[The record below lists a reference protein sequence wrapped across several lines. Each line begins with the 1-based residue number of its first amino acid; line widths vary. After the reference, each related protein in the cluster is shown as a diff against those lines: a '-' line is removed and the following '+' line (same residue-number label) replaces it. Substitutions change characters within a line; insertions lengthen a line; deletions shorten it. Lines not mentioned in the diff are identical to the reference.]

1 MASYKKIAND
11 NPIKKII
18 DDYTDESKGYKP
30 IDDGREV
37 PEYKIEN
44 HREFLEKIYQDRSG
58 VCEHRVLAVE
68 YKLACNKDVKKDD
81 YRVVLIDENH
91 VRLEVRFENK
101 WHIVDVGGALAP
113 EIEIDEKAK
122 NMEEGEG
129 KKYKSQALGGKTRN
143 VNFEEEAKEEKEK
156 EKEEREREEAKEEAK
171 EEEEKKRK
179 AENSTLPILMSC
191 LEKNIIPSKINSKE
205 DLIKKVF
212 PNNSFDFDRQKT
224 LILTKEV
231 ESHANFILENAK
243 KDGRECYYIDNSN
256 KIDFNRLNLFVLNE
270 EEEKNRSIFKNEGL
284 LHDFLNKEMANDNE
298 RKPLLLINWQSFTS
312 HQRLALNTLLDKKG
326 RIYGKEVNCDIVGL
340 CEEKTDDHSF
350 LTRHNLLLESQLKF
364 NNRKNLTSE
373 KSEPVD
379 IQGFDGWKQT
389 LFGRVEVNGDE
400 MLWQKSDF
408 VKKIEAGVKNF
419 EIFNI
424 DKKSVNLQYEFNQAK
439 ALGYFSYHGYK
450 ILLPEDFDIKIA
462 KESFNFRKFSA
473 TNIFVKNN
481 ITFANA
487 PLDCHLLNA
496 YLFDEVLR
504 KKKVSDGFYKEEDG
518 LIEQCAKSSSDKVL
532 ELFISSDLSDGQW
545 YSLFNQAQKN
555 EVKLNLYLAPTIK
568 IPNQVNKTSMRLEAK
583 NSAESLNLEDLIL
596 ERKIP
601 KIYITNDISNHTK
614 NVVADLIQEDEG
626 NIEEKFN
633 EDEEINKW
641 QEDLKKANVVAII
654 DVEDMSYQDLIER
667 IGFEISKDG
676 FKNFEKKESEV
687 LTALESGQKVILR
700 GIFAEEL
707 LQMLEPIFVSRDSKL
722 QILKDNLI
730 LIIEDN
736 CKNNSYYEPLK
747 WLSNSDYQI
756 SKYNTKPLFDKIEL
770 LENIELS
777 SSLDNS
783 EEKSQ
788 NFIKERKENFSRL
801 LEENK
806 MLRLVGHSGVGKSGL
821 IKEFKNNNPNEIEI
835 YRELTSFENWANDKS
850 NKQKILFID
859 ESNIEDT
866 HFTIFSPLKK
876 GGNKR
881 LLHHGKFYDLDE
893 NHKVVF
899 ASNPKEYGGGRVVQK
914 LFDDGEI
921 PVMYLRDFSA
931 SYIYEELLKKPIFNG
946 LNQYLKNGEKPIF
959 TESKFK
965 EICQNLIEKYQ
976 EVNLQSRADE
986 ANKETVRELQE
997 KVLLALDNF
1006 SQNKYKEI
1014 RDKNFVSTDA
1024 TFDCENALRKF
1035 ISIRENQRNE
1045 IFTDKMAGLNGFL
1058 LEGDSG
1064 IGKSEMID
1072 AILRDKQISERKLEN
1087 ENISSG
1093 LSFYKIDA
1101 NMSLDIKKE
1110 IVAKAYEEGNI
1121 IRIDEINSCIDDGFE
1136 KILNLAMT
1144 GDHPLGKNIQP
1155 QAGFMVISSINSVA
1169 SEGRSQISPAMLHRF
1184 NVVRAKSLK
1193 EYSPTDISKIL
1204 DNIVGHNDG
1213 EFGEYVIKEEYS
1225 EIIDRVAND
1234 FCKIK
1239 QNNKSFNLRLL
1250 NSSFSE
1256 IYEKYH
1262 EDKIEKEIIEP
1273 DSSSLVSPTASKLK
1287 DNQHSASI

>member
-1 MASYKKIAND
+1 MVKDAK
-11 NPIKKII
+11 
-18 DDYTDESKGYKP
+18 
-30 IDDGREV
+30 
-37 PEYKIEN
+37 
-44 HREFLEKIYQDRSG
+44 EFFLK
-58 VCEHRVLAVE
+58 
-68 YKLACNKDVKKDD
+68 
-81 YRVVLIDENH
+81 
-91 VRLEVRFENK
+91 ENK
-101 WHIVDVGGALAP
+101 ELSDYFFETYGR
-113 EIEIDEKAK
+113 DEF
-122 NMEEGEG
+122 
-129 KKYKSQALGGKTRN
+129 KKSTLLE
-143 VNFEEEAKEEKEK
+143 FFP
-156 EKEEREREEAKEEAK
+156 
-171 EEEEKKRK
+171 EEKKK
-179 AENSTLPILMSC
+179 EVENSTLPILISC

-205 DLIKKVF
+205 DLIKKVL

-231 ESHANFILENAK
+231 ESHANFILEKAREN
-243 KDGRECYYIDNSN
+243 GRECYYIDNAE

-270 EEEKNRSIFKNEGL
+270 EEEKHRSIFKNEGL
-284 LHDFLNKEMANDNE
+284 LHDFLNKEIASDNE
-298 RKPLLLINWQSFTS
+298 KKPLLLINWQSFTP

-326 RIYGKEVNCDIVGL
+326 RIYGEEVNCDIVGF

-364 NNRKNLTSE
+364 NNYKNPTSK

-379 IQGFDGWKQT
+379 IQGFDDWKQT

-424 DKKSVNLQYEFNQAK
+424 DEKSANLQYEFEQAK

-450 ILLPEDFDIKIA
+450 ISLPEDFDIKIA
-462 KESFNFRKFSA
+462 KESFNFKKFSA
-473 TNIFVKNN
+473 TSIFVKDNV
-481 ITFANA
+481 TFDKA
-487 PLDCHLLNA
+487 PLDCNLLNTH
-496 YLFDEVLR
+496 LFDEVLR

-518 LIEQCAKSSSDKVL
+518 LIEQCSKSSSDKVL
-532 ELFISSDLSDGQW
+532 KLFISSDLSEGQW

-555 EVKLNLYLAPTIK
+555 DVKLNLYLAPTIK
-568 IPNQVNKTSMRLEAK
+568 IPNQVNKTSIQLEAK
-583 NSAESLNLEDLIL
+583 TPTESLNLEDVIL
-596 ERKIP
+596 ERKPP
-601 KIYITNDISNHTK
+601 KIYITNNIAEATK
-614 NVVADLIQEDEG
+614 NVILGLIPEYEDG
-626 NIEEKFN
+626 IEEKSN
-633 EDEEINKW
+633 EDEKSKKW
-641 QEDLKKANVVAII
+641 QNTIERANVKAII

-707 LQMLEPIFVSRDSKL
+707 LQMLEPIFVSRDPKL
-722 QILKDNLI
+722 QNLKDNLI

-736 CKNNSYYEPLK
+736 CKNKTFYEPLK

-756 SKYNTKPLFDKIEL
+756 TKYNTKPLFDKIEL
-770 LENIELS
+770 LENTEPS
-777 SSLDNS
+777 SNNLDNS

-788 NFIKERKENFSRL
+788 NFIRERKENFSRL

-821 IKEFKNNNPNEIEI
+821 IKELKNNNPNEIEI
-835 YRELTSFENWANDKS
+835 YRELASFESWANDKS

-876 GGNKR
+876 DGNKR

-931 SYIYEELLKKPIFNG
+931 SYIYEELLKKPIFGG
-946 LNQYLKNGEKPIF
+946 LNQYLKDSERPIF
-959 TESKFK
+959 TESNFK
-965 EICQNLIEKYQ
+965 EICQNFIEKYQ
-976 EVNLQSRADE
+976 EVNLQSSADE

-1014 RDKNFVSTDA
+1014 RYENFVSTDA
-1024 TFDCENALRKF
+1024 TFDCENGLRKF
-1035 ISIRENQRNE
+1035 ISIRENQKNE
-1045 IFTDKMAGLNGFL
+1045 IFTDKMVGLNGFL

-1072 AILRDKQISERKLEN
+1072 AILRDKKISERKLEN
-1087 ENISSG
+1087 QDSSG

-1101 NMSLDIKKE
+1101 NMSLDMKKE

-1121 IRIDEINSCIDDGFE
+1121 VRIDEINSCIDDGFE

-1184 NVVRAKSLK
+1184 NVVKAKSLK
-1193 EYSPTDISKIL
+1193 EYLPTDIAKIL
-1204 DNIVGHNDG
+1204 DNIAGYSKDEIN
-1213 EFGEYVIKEEYS
+1213 VIEEKYS
-1225 EIIDRVAND
+1225 EIIEKVAND
-1234 FCKIK
+1234 FCAIK
-1239 QNNKSFNLRLL
+1239 RSYKSFNIRSLTS
-1250 NSSFSE
+1250 NFPE
-1256 IYEKYH
+1256 IYEKYS
-1262 EDKIEKEIIEP
+1262 EVKASKNETYQKNSNKNNEV
-1273 DSSSLVSPTASKLK
+1273 SSSPKITTVENLQKT
-1287 DNQHSASI
+1287 NQTIKERL